1 MNDAENKAAPDPA
14 FADLAAQADALEKET
29 VPASLILGAP
39 APVDYN
45 AEARD
50 LVEFLHSLFV
60 PLYPSLATV
69 YSPAVRARIA
79 ATAGPLMQKYDFT
92 LGRFGPELAFG
103 IVVVPLIAPTMQ
115 AIKHDREQLAKD
127 ETIAKVAKAVKQGL
141 AAGAGAVPGPAAPDN
156 GAAVIAQG
164 PDGPV
169 SVQLYK
175 KA

>member
-1 MNDAENKAAPDPA
+1 MSEETPALDPA
-14 FADLAAQADALEKET
+14 FADLAGQADALEKET

-69 YSPAVRARIA
+69 YTPDVRARIA

-115 AIKHDREQLAKD
+115 AIKHDREQLAKAA
-127 ETIAKVAKAVKQGL
+127 EAKAAQK
-141 AAGAGAVPGPAAPDN
+141 GAVAGDAPGPAAAP
-156 GAAVIAQG
+156 AATVIAQG
-164 PDGPV
+164 PAGPV
-169 SVQLYK
+169 PVQLYQK
-175 KA
+175 T